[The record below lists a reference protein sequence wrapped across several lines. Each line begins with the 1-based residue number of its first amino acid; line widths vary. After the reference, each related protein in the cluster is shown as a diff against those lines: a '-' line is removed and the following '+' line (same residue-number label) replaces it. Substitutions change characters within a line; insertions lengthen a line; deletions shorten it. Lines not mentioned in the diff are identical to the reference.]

1 MGIPSRPTSTHDEAV
16 VARAVLAPRGGA
28 SVLPSIEVPASKS
41 PLPPP
46 RDLRKIKRA
55 ARGLPI
61 DATVQGAC
69 EVFQALANPTRIR
82 IMHALTHDEM
92 SVGDLAR
99 ALELSMSALSHQLT
113 LLRLLRLVGSRE
125 DGRTTYYHVVDKFV
139 GDLVHDCLAHVEQG
153 SASRPGHPHPH
164 KKR

>member
-1 MGIPSRPTSTHDEAV
+1 MPEP
-16 VARAVLAPRGGA
+16 
-28 SVLPSIEVPASKS
+28 KS
-41 PLPPP
+41 ALPPP

-55 ARGLPI
+55 AAGLPI
-61 DATVQGAC
+61 DGTVQGAC
-69 EVFQALANPTRIR
+69 EVFQALGNPTRIR

-99 ALELSMSALSHQLT
+99 ALELSMSALSHQLA
-113 LLRLLRLVGSRE
+113 LLRLLRLVASRE
-125 DGRTTYYHVVDKFV
+125 DGRTTYYHVADKFV

-153 SASRPGHPHPH
+153 GASRVGHPHPH